1 MIEAGTR
8 GMIPTMKACVAVTVY
23 LYMDIESGI
32 NLNDLV
38 NELDYS
44 FKDTTGSAVIT
55 DSHIEDFNI
64 VGE

>member
-1 MIEAGTR
+1 MK
-8 GMIPTMKACVAVTVY
+8 KACVSVTVH

-44 FKDTTGSAVIT
+44 FSDTTGSARIT

>member
-1 MIEAGTR
+1 
-8 GMIPTMKACVAVTVY
+8 MIPTMKKVCVAVTVH
-23 LYMDIESGI
+23 LYMDVESGI

-44 FKDTTGSAVIT
+44 FSDTTGSARIT
-55 DSHIEDFNI
+55 DSHIEDFDI

>member
-1 MIEAGTR
+1 MK
-8 GMIPTMKACVAVTVY
+8 KACVAVTVY
-23 LYMDIESGI
+23 LYMDVHSEI

-44 FKDTTGSAVIT
+44 FRDTTGSAVIT